1 MEYNNIITK
10 PEDATITLETNHIV
24 IPIEEYKRLLRTEAE
39 YEMIVRVINSDD
51 MKMYQHGYEFVINSL
66 KLSNAVKAVMA
77 KKNDDEADEDKED
90 EE

>member
-10 PEDATITLETNHIV
+10 PDNANITLETNHIL

-39 YEMIVRVINSDD
+39 YEMLVRIINSTDI
-51 MKMYQHGYEFVINSL
+51 KEYQHGYEFVMNNL
-66 KLSNAVKAVMA
+66 KLSNAVKAVKA
-77 KKNDDEADEDKED
+77 KKNDDEED